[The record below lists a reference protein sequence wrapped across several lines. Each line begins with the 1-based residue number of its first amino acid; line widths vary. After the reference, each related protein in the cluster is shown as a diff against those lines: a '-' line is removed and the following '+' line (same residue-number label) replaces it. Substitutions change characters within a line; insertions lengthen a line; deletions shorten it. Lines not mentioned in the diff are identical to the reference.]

1 MIGVENLSVL
11 LTQIVPQHLLVE
23 IRNVLTPVIVHEMLI
38 ARLEITEV
46 YANVDQ
52 AILETR
58 MESLVLLVRNY
69 LYGST
74 VLDT

>member
-1 MIGVENLSVL
+1 M
-11 LTQIVPQHLLVE
+11 
-23 IRNVLTPVIVHEMLI
+23 RNVLTPVIVHKMLI
-38 ARLEITEV
+38 AHLEITEV

-69 LYGST
+69 LYDNKMI
-74 VLDT
+74 DT